1 MALKKRIKTGT
12 DLGIPR
18 IKTNTMAVTSC
29 IASRFYPMLLT
40 SNKKKLT
47 KNMVGENMTLLS
59 LSEALIYLINVQ
71 KSKLEKFY
79 LKILSLSKKLS
90 KKTFLKNMYIKTHG
104 RL

>member
-1 MALKKRIKTGT
+1 
-12 DLGIPR
+12 
-18 IKTNTMAVTSC
+18 
-29 IASRFYPMLLT
+29 
-40 SNKKKLT
+40 
-47 KNMVGENMTLLS
+47 MVGENMTLLS

-104 RL
+104 RLQCKKHKFLKNAQFTYFVNFKVK